1 MINAIK
7 QVVTE
12 MSTPHIVIWL
22 IISFFFTKKMYEF
35 PKYKSFGFGDII
47 EITIY
52 GFGSMILAW
61 ILTFFI
67 LVIISA
73 LIPDLREI
81 LF

>member
-7 QVVTE
+7 QVVAE

-22 IISFFFTKKMYEF
+22 IISFFFTKQMYEF
-35 PKYKSFGFGDII
+35 PKYKSFGFSDII
-47 EITIY
+47 EITII

-67 LVIISA
+67 LVIIST